1 LVVWLGGAWKGS
13 GKKLI
18 STVEKHL
25 NPIHYIMKKGKTLT
39 ALVLVLEIASIAV
52 LHAVKINQT
61 DKTVSKE
68 VSRNVNPEPLDS
80 RVKPTYSMAAFK

>member
-1 LVVWLGGAWKGS
+1 MERRRE
-13 GKKLI
+13 I
-18 STVEKHL
+18 DQYRRKHL
-25 NPIHYIMKKGKTLT
+25 NPIHYNMKKGKTLT

-61 DKTVSKE
+61 EKTVSKE
-68 VSRNVNPEPLDS
+68 VSRNVNPEPMDS

>member
-1 LVVWLGGAWKGS
+1 VVVWLGGV
-13 GKKLI
+13 GKEAGKLI

-61 DKTVSKE
+61 EKTVSKE
-68 VSRNVNPEPLDS
+68 VSRNVNPEPMDS
-80 RVKPTYSMAAFK
+80 RVKPTYSLAAFK